1 MTAIRTERQE
11 LHSLALVED
20 RGRRSWITF
29 PSLYISNTDV
39 QTSDAANPLFGAP
52 QKLKQRHSEV
62 ETGFIAFARHVF
74 SITPIPSHM
83 TKENNSN
90 RILSSS
96 TLEDTRSTCSFI
108 LGQLNILTKQ
118 HQLVLSSTYHSRYL
132 PLRNDAT
139 YLSIAPILLVNS
151 FYSPST
157 AHPLLPV
164 K

>member
-11 LHSLALVED
+11 LHSLVED

-29 PSLYISNTDV
+29 PSLYILNTDV

-62 ETGFIAFARHVF
+62 QTGFIAFARHVF

-118 HQLVLSSTYHSRYL
+118 QPMVLSSTYHSRYL
-132 PLRNDAT
+132 PLQNDAT

-151 FYSPST
+151 SSSLST